1 MSSLEE
7 LRDLSLRMARIVN
20 PACEVTGISI
30 NTKALPE
37 DEAQDYLAE
46 TEKRMGLPTDDPF
59 RYGAGKLVDALAG
72 L

>member
-1 MSSLEE
+1 
-7 LRDLSLRMARIVN
+7 MARIAN

-37 DEAQDYLAE
+37 EEAQTYLAE
-46 TEKRMGLPTDDPF
+46 TEARMGLPATDPF
-59 RYGAGKLVDALAG
+59 RYGAGRLVDALAG